1 MVTQFLDDFYKLF
14 LDGFLGCTHLLSEI
28 LNRPL
33 LTSHAESLAKQ
44 VVPPSVLHL
53 YQQILLVV

>member
-1 MVTQFLDDFYKLF
+1 MVTQFIDYIYELF
-14 LDGFLGCTHLLSEI
+14 LDDFLGCTHLLSEI

-33 LTSHAESLAKQ
+33 LTSHAECQAKQ

-53 YQQILLVV
+53 HQQILFVV